1 MAEHA
6 HWLIKSEPASYSI
19 DDLARDGQT
28 SWDGVRNFQARNFM
42 RDQMKAGDPV
52 LFYHS
57 SADPTGVAGIAK
69 VVRAAR
75 PDLTALDPK
84 DHHHDPRATREE
96 PIWVAVEIGMVEK
109 FPGVVTLATLKAT
122 PALKG
127 MAVLQRGQR
136 LSVQPVSAEHFEIV
150 KGLGRKKSRQ

>member
-1 MAEHA
+1 
-6 HWLIKSEPASYSI
+6 
-19 DDLARDGQT
+19 
-28 SWDGVRNFQARNFM
+28 
-42 RDQMKAGDPV
+42 
-52 LFYHS
+52 
-57 SADPTGVAGIAK
+57 VAGIAK